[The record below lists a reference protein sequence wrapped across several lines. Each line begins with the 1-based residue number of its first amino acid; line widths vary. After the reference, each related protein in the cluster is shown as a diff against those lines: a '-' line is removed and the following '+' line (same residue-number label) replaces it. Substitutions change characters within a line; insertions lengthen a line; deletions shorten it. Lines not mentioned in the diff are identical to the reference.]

1 VFCEDKP
8 NLRAQ
13 AIEEVL
19 SRLDEEEDKWLLTCC
34 ASYSKLLNRLSRAST
49 LALWRNACASKWAR
63 EMQILYCSC
72 FVFVLTLQPPTAS
85 SKRNAACTLTSLLL
99 QTDWGH
105 GWPFLVS
112 LNGYPTSWLNLV
124 CMWSNRHFVK
134 IQQICFHFFLL
145 LSQIQQS
152 RCNRQC
158 LHRCHICYIQIL
170 LLLPYM

>member
-19 SRLDEEEDKWLLTCC
+19 SRLEEEEDKWLLTCC
-34 ASYSKLLNRLSRAST
+34 ASYSKLLKRLSQAST
-49 LALWRNACASKWAR
+49 LALWRNTCASKWAR

-72 FVFVLTLQPPTAS
+72 FLFVLTLQPPTAS
-85 SKRNAACTLTSLLL
+85 SKRNTACTLTSLLL
-99 QTDWGH
+99 QIDWGYW
-105 GWPFLVS
+105 WPFLVS
-112 LNGYPTSWLNLV
+112 LNGYPTSWLNLD

-134 IQQICFHFFLL
+134 IQQIFFLL

-152 RCNRQC
+152 RCSRQC